1 MVAVLMSL
9 NVTAFAN
16 DRLVMN
22 GSIHLKM
29 SEYDA
34 LNVNG
39 NLTFHHLVIKNSIV
53 INGSVQGENLTCTT
67 FQSHGS
73 VDINGLNALSIKSN
87 GSFKGNTITVTGASE
102 FNGEVEIK
110 KGHLQDLQIAST
122 TPTFIDTEIHGSI
135 LIKKA
140 KEGWHF
146 FGFASKASSTQ
157 VLKLKG
163 QTCVTGDISFEE
175 GGEVH
180 LIDGAK
186 VEGKITNA
194 KVIQK

>member
-16 DRLVMN
+16 DQLVIN
-22 GSIHLKM
+22 GSTHLNKA
-29 SEYDA
+29 EYDT

-39 NLTFHHLVIKNSIV
+39 NLTFNHLIIKNSIV
-53 INGSVQGENLTCTT
+53 INGSVQGENLTCAT

-73 VDINGLNALSIKSN
+73 VDINGLQAFSIVSS
-87 GSFKGNTITVTGASE
+87 GSFKGNTITVTNASK
-102 FNGEVEIK
+102 FNGEVDIK

-122 TPTFIDTEIHGSI
+122 TPTFIDTEIHGNI

-140 KEGWHF
+140 KEGWDF
-146 FGFASKASSTQ
+146 FGFASHALSTQ
-157 VLKLKG
+157 VLTLKG
-163 QTCVTGDISFEE
+163 QTSVSGDISFEE
-175 GGEVH
+175 DGEVH